1 MCNARRLFAEQ
12 KQVDLMDKK
21 LCYEGDTLMESKLG
35 R

>member
-1 MCNARRLFAEQ
+1 MCHARRLFAEQ

-21 LCYEGDTLMESKLG
+21 LCYKDDTFMESKLG